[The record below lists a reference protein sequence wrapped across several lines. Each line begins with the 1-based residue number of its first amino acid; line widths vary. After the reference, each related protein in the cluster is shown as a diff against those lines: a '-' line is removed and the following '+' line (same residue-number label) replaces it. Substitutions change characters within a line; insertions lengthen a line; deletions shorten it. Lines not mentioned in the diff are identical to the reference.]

1 MDWIRELFAV
11 VFVFGLLLGL
21 VWLARAK
28 AAPLGIKSAFGINSP
43 FGIKL
48 TNGTGGRLAMLDRL
62 ALTPANSL
70 HLVRAEKRTFL
81 LSVHSSG
88 VAVLSEWSGPEESE
102 R

>member
-1 MDWIRELFAV
+1 VDWIRELLAL

-21 VWLARAK
+21 LWLSRAK
-28 AAPLGIKSAFGINSP
+28 ASPWGIKSP

-48 TNGTGGRLAMLDRL
+48 TQGSAGRLAVLDRL

-70 HLVRAEKRTFL
+70 HLVRADQRTFL
-81 LSVHSSG
+81 LSVDGSG
-88 VAVLSEWSGPEESE
+88 IAVLSEMTVPEKSE